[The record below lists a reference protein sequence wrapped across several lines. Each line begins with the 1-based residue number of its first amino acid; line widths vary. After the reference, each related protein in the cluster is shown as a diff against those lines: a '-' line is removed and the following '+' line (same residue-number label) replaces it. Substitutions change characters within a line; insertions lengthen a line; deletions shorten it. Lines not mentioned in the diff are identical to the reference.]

1 MGNPPAVLVPRITI
15 VTPSFNQAAFL
26 EETVR
31 SIRAQGYANLE
42 HFVVDGG
49 STDGSAALIAR
60 MADGI
65 DWWVS
70 EPDGGQCHA
79 INKGITRA
87 TGEIIA
93 YLNSDDTYL
102 PGAFDAAVTALSVPG
117 VHWVAG
123 GVLGFGRDGSVGGP
137 VQQWHMAHPPRSLA
151 QCLGGR
157 FIAAQPGHFWRKSLF
172 DRHGLFDESYRYLFD
187 IEWYARLLAA
197 GERCAVIP
205 RPVASYRFHETSKTV
220 SEGDKFE
227 REWERIRARYLP
239 LVPWLDQPRVRHLV
253 AMRRATVRYGH
264 ALTAAARE
272 GTPAGWRLFRAA
284 VAGYPPSL
292 LTRVALGAARR
303 LMAGVV
309 PGGQR

>member
-1 MGNPPAVLVPRITI
+1 LGPRITI

-31 SIRAQGYANLE
+31 SIRAQGYGNLE

-49 STDGSAALIAR
+49 STDGSAALIER
-60 MADGI
+60 LSDGI

-70 EPDGGQCHA
+70 ESDRGQCHA
-79 INKGITRA
+79 INKGIARA
-87 TGEIIA
+87 TGDIVA

-102 PGAFDAAVTALSVPG
+102 PGAFDAAIAAISAPG
-117 VHWVAG
+117 VQWVAG
-123 GVLGFGRDGSVGGP
+123 GVLGFGSDGSACAP
-137 VQQWHMAHPPRSLA
+137 VHEWHMAQPPRSLA
-151 QCLGGR
+151 ECLGGN

-172 DRHGLFDESYRYLFD
+172 DRHGLFDDSFRYLFD

-205 RPVASYRFHETSKTV
+205 RPVASYRFHATSKTV

-227 REWERIRARYLP
+227 REWERIRAQYLP
-239 LVPWLDQPRVRHLV
+239 RVPWLDQPRVRHLV
-253 AMRRATVRYGH
+253 AMRRATVRYGA
-264 ALTAAARE
+264 ALAAASRE
-272 GTPAGWRLFRAA
+272 GTPAGWREFRSA

-292 LTRVALGAARR
+292 ATRVALGAARR
-303 LMAGVV
+303 LITGV
-309 PGGQR
+309 RA

>member
-1 MGNPPAVLVPRITI
+1 MGNPPAVLGPRITI

-31 SIRAQGYANLE
+31 SIRAQGYGNLE

-49 STDGSAALIAR
+49 STDGSAALIER
-60 MADGI
+60 LSDGI

-70 EPDGGQCHA
+70 ESDRGQCHA
-79 INKGITRA
+79 INKGIARA
-87 TGEIIA
+87 TGDIVA

-102 PGAFDAAVTALSVPG
+102 PGAFDAAIAAISAPG
-117 VHWVAG
+117 VQWVAG
-123 GVLGFGRDGSVGGP
+123 GVLGFGSDGSACAP
-137 VQQWHMAHPPRSLA
+137 VHEWHMAQPPRSLA
-151 QCLGGR
+151 ECLGGN

-172 DRHGLFDESYRYLFD
+172 DRHGLFDDSFRYLFD

-205 RPVASYRFHETSKTV
+205 RPVASYRFHATSKTV

-227 REWERIRARYLP
+227 REWERIRAQYLP
-239 LVPWLDQPRVRHLV
+239 RVPWLDQPRVRHLV
-253 AMRRATVRYGH
+253 AMRRATVRYGA
-264 ALTAAARE
+264 ALAAASRE
-272 GTPAGWRLFRAA
+272 GTPAGWREFRSA

-292 LTRVALGAARR
+292 ATRVALGAARR
-303 LMAGVV
+303 LITGV
-309 PGGQR
+309 RA